1 MAAQNI
7 VPAAKIAMSIASMQ
21 RMDTTAP
28 PCRKC
33 APGAKKETKN
43 PKSEIKRFQEKTGD
57 FERFKN
63 LR

>member
-1 MAAQNI
+1 MEHSPLNNI
-7 VPAAKIAMSIASMQ
+7 PLQ
-21 RMDTTAP
+21 YNTTGRGFVAP

-33 APGAKKETKN
+33 APDTKKETKN